1 MSFETHN
8 YLQISQSLEGT
19 NIDQNHNNAIL
30 HTINEAFSRSQDKC
44 IPTQKIKQ
52 KT

>member
-8 YLQISQSLEGT
+8 YLQISKSLDGT
-19 NIDQNHNNAIL
+19 KIDQIHNNAIL
-30 HTINEAFSRSQDKC
+30 HTNNEAFSRSQDKC
-44 IPTQKIKQ
+44 IPTQKIKH